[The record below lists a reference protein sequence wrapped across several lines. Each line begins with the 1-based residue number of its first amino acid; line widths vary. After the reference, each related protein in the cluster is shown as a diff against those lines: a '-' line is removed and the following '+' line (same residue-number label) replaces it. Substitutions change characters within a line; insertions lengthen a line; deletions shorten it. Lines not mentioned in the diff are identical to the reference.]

1 MGHAVTL
8 GMCVCVLAEG
18 HLLKRSL
25 PCWGAWESGHPEA
38 KARRLPTAGP
48 RCSHCPLSHWS
59 WTLAPPA
66 SALPDTAGEER
77 VACRPT
83 CFCFLCLDLVKC
95 QQLCCLHKEHHCSP
109 LQCGGEASS
118 EKQMPSALP
127 WRLPVAEAVRAPAD
141 GTAHGTWLR
150 RAHDCQ
156 QAPLGASYSD

>member
-1 MGHAVTL
+1 MRVCTSRGSPTETFLTLLGCMGEWTPRSQGAQASYCRTP
-8 GMCVCVLAEG
+8 
-18 HLLKRSL
+18 LLPL
-25 PCWGAWESGHPEA
+25 P
-38 KARRLPTAGP
+38 
-48 RCSHCPLSHWS
+48 PLSLELD
-59 WTLAPPA
+59 TGPPA